1 MKFLGKVLA
10 IGLAVAYP
18 FLVFAALSHFD
29 AAPRIISLA
38 ILLLVVFQFLALTGQ
53 NREAGSRNVPKMVRA
68 AAMTALAVAALVTN
82 SELVLKLY
90 PVVISLSLLSA
101 FAVTLVKAPSMIL
114 RFALLR
120 DPGLRERGEFSRVS
134 RYCDVVTRVWCVF
147 FVINA
152 GIAAYTTF
160 FASRYAWTIY
170 NGFVSYVLIG
180 ALLVGEYVV
189 RRLVQKIS

>member
-1 MKFLGKVLA
+1 MKLLGKGLA
-10 IGLAVAYP
+10 IGVAVAYP
-18 FLVFAALSHFD
+18 FLVFAALSRFN

-38 ILLLVVFQFLALTGQ
+38 ILLLVVFQFVALTGQ
-53 NREAGSRNVPKMVRA
+53 KGTERNAPKMVRA

-120 DPGLRERGEFSRVS
+120 DPGLRERGEFAAVS
-134 RYCDVVTRVWCVF
+134 RYCDAVTRVWCAF

-189 RRLVQKIS
+189 RRLVQKIK

>member
-1 MKFLGKVLA
+1 MKLLGKGLA
-10 IGLAVAYP
+10 IALAVAYP
-18 FLVFAALSHFD
+18 FLVFAALSRFN

-38 ILLLVVFQFLALTGQ
+38 IFLLVVFQFVALTGQ
-53 NREAGSRNVPKMVRA
+53 GRKAGSRDISKMVRA

-82 SELVLKLY
+82 SEFVLKLY
-90 PVVISLSLLSA
+90 PVVISLSLLTA
-101 FAVTLVKAPSMIL
+101 FAVTLVKGPSMIL

-120 DPGLRERGEFSRVS
+120 DPGLRQRGEFAGVS
-134 RYCDVVTRVWCVF
+134 RYCDAVTRVWCGF

-189 RRLVQKIS
+189 RRLVQKAT